1 MTEQDYIAMAKD
13 YEFQVEV
20 ITNKLNKLENQMA
33 NKELRGVER
42 KNAVSQYELL
52 QEMRLECSCT
62 ARKLRKIANRIAAQ
76 NSKI

>member
-52 QEMRLECSCT
+52 
-62 ARKLRKIANRIAAQ
+62 
-76 NSKI
+76 

>member
-33 NKELRGVER
+33 KSYEVLKGRMLFHNMSYCKKCGWS
-42 KNAVSQYELL
+42 AVAQ
-52 QEMRLECSCT
+52 QES
-62 ARKLRKIANRIAAQ
+62 
-76 NSKI
+76 